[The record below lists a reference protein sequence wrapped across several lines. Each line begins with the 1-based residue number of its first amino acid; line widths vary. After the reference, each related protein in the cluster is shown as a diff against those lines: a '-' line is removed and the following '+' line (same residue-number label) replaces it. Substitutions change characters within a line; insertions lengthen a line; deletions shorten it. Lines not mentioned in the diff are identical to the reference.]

1 MYRYILVSISSQFY
15 WGFFFIFCSPKP
27 TDEAFENELQ
37 MALAL
42 SQSET
47 QDVQVEVPLVDGDKE
62 NTLQAG
68 GDNEKSNEEGNISS
82 DSINQDN
89 QETPTLC
96 KPCKE

>member
-1 MYRYILVSISSQFY
+1 
-15 WGFFFIFCSPKP
+15 
-27 TDEAFENELQ
+27 

-47 QDVQVEVPLVDGDKE
+47 QDVQVEVDGDKE

-68 GDNEKSNEEGNISS
+68 GDNGKSKEEGNISS

-89 QETPTLC
+89 QDTPNLC

>member
-1 MYRYILVSISSQFY
+1 
-15 WGFFFIFCSPKP
+15 
-27 TDEAFENELQ
+27 

-68 GDNEKSNEEGNISS
+68 GDNGKSKEEGNISS

-89 QETPTLC
+89 QDTPNLC

>member
-1 MYRYILVSISSQFY
+1 
-15 WGFFFIFCSPKP
+15 
-27 TDEAFENELQ
+27 

-62 NTLQAG
+62 NTLQAE

-82 DSINQDN
+82 DSINQD
-89 QETPTLC
+89 TPNLC

>member
-1 MYRYILVSISSQFY
+1 
-15 WGFFFIFCSPKP
+15 
-27 TDEAFENELQ
+27 

-62 NTLQAG
+62 NTCTLQAEG
-68 GDNEKSNEEGNISS
+68 ANEKSNEEGNISS
-82 DSINQDN
+82 DSINQAN
-89 QETPTLC
+89 QDTPNLC